1 MWYLKSNMDRFIV
14 LFLTNSETIFRY
26 LKSNM
31 DRFIDRVNNLKNY
44 RDNYLKSNMD
54 RFIVVSVFNHWV
66 ILNI

>member
-1 MWYLKSNMDRFIV
+1 MDRFIV

-54 RFIVVSVFNHWV
+54 RFIATDPLDQRATQG
-66 ILNI
+66 I

>member
-1 MWYLKSNMDRFIV
+1 MDRFIV

-54 RFIVVSVFNHWV
+54 RFIGMLICLSSGEY
-66 ILNI
+66 NI